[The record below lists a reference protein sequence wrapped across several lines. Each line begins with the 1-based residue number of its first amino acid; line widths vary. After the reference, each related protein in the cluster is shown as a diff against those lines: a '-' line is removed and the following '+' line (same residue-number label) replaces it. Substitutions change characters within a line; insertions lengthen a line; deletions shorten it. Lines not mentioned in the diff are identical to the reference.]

1 MSTPHQLRR
10 PATPEA
16 IDHAFGL
23 FKSKAKRNID
33 LSQFTT
39 YKVGGSAA
47 LHMVVSSVD
56 DLYLVSAVL
65 AEVELPILVIGRGS
79 NLLISDS
86 GFKGLALTIG
96 GLADYVDLPNRDED
110 PEVEPI
116 ALFGGSVALPV
127 AARQSVARGLTGF
140 EWGVGVPGSVG
151 GAVRMNAGGHGSDM
165 ASSLTSVRMFHLR
178 KGLEAHVNAVD
189 LGLRFRGSALD
200 DHHVVL
206 SATVDLEWS
215 KAPEASE
222 AELQEVVRWR
232 RENQPGGQNAGSVFV
247 NPEPGKV
254 SAGAVIDELGM
265 RGLRVGSAQ
274 VSEKHAN
281 FIQADVGGSAQDVVA
296 LMAEVRRRVRDERG
310 YVLRS
315 EIRLVGFEDETDPAV
330 VDLINKD
337 SDVGVST
344 IRLEQ
349 VFEKSSTAN
358 ETTDGTIPV
367 SVLNGE
373 VVRIID
379 SDVSDE
385 VLEELRDAFGRD
397 ATRDVTRSI
406 TRDSTSGVAR
416 DATIVPITSATGN
429 QTSPTVA
436 PSDGP
441 VQPAERVVIVDDDLR
456 IVTDDDFPA
465 DTMSQSVHRA
475 PTSTRVAIFDDES
488 LPGSGDGSAESAVII
503 DGTAWTELSFARRVI
518 NGAKQLF
525 TMRGVNRR
533 KQLLVVGGS
542 LVASVVLVLIVL
554 ASPLVAVRSIDVE
567 GARYANATLIETVSK
582 SLRGKSVLTVDTN
595 AAQKLLETDPWIE
608 SVRIKTYLP
617 SRAVIEINERVP
629 VAWFLGVDNQ
639 GRVIDQDGRV
649 LAVVNGRPTEYML
662 IDGIGPNL
670 IAGAMASE
678 SYKAAAQLAMSL
690 PDEIRPVV
698 KNMGVNGPN
707 QVTMTLLTGA
717 VVKFGEPVDL
727 RNKLVNVVVILRR
740 QDINQIAGI
749 DVSSGTPVVSSP

>member
-1 MSTPHQLRR
+1 VSTPHQLRR

-23 FKSKAKRNID
+23 FNAKAKRNVD

-39 YKVGGSAA
+39 YKVGGTAA
-47 LHMVVSSVD
+47 LHMTVASID

-86 GFKGLALTIG
+86 GFRGLALTIG

-110 PEVEPI
+110 PNVEPI
-116 ALFGGSVALPV
+116 ALFGGSIALPV
-127 AARQSVARGLTGF
+127 ASRQSVARGLTGF

-215 KAPEASE
+215 KSQEASE

-254 SAGAVIDELGM
+254 SAGEVIDELGM
-265 RGLRVGSAQ
+265 RGLRIGSAQ

-281 FIQADVGGSAQDVVA
+281 FIQADENGSANDVVA
-296 LMAEVRRRVRDERG
+296 LMAEIRRRVRDERG

-315 EIRLVGFEDETDPAV
+315 EIRLVGFEDATDPAIV
-330 VDLINKD
+330 ELLNKD
-337 SDVGVST
+337 SEVGVST

-349 VFEKSSTAN
+349 VFDKSSTAN

-373 VVRIID
+373 VIRIID
-379 SDVSDE
+379 SDVSEE
-385 VLEELRDAFGRD
+385 VLEELREAFGRD
-397 ATRDVTRSI
+397 ATRDI
-406 TRDSTSGVAR
+406 TR
-416 DATIVPITSATGN
+416 DATIVPITSATAN
-429 QTSPTVA
+429 PTSVTKVPNLEPVA
-436 PSDGP
+436 
-441 VQPAERVVIVDDDLR
+441 PAERVVIVDDDLR

-475 PTSTRVAIFDDES
+475 PTSTRVAIFDDEMN
-488 LPGSGDGSAESAVII
+488 PGSEVDGDGSSSGAVII
-503 DGTAWTELSFARRVI
+503 GGTAWTEMSLARRVI
-518 NGAKQLF
+518 NGAKQL
-525 TMRGVNRR
+525 TKMRGVNRR

-542 LVASVVLVLIVL
+542 LVAGVVFVLIVL
-554 ASPLVAVRSIDVE
+554 ASPIVAVRNIDVE
-567 GARYANATLIETVSK
+567 GAKYANSTLIETVSK

-617 SRAVIEINERVP
+617 GRAVIEINERVP

-662 IDGIGPNL
+662 IDGTGPNL
-670 IAGAMASE
+670 IAGAMAAE
-678 SYKAAAQLAMSL
+678 SYAAAAQLAMSL

>member
-16 IDHAFGL
+16 LEHAFGM
-23 FKSKAKRNID
+23 FGSKAKRNVD

-39 YKVGGSAA
+39 YKVGGTAA
-47 LHMVVSSVD
+47 LHMMVSSID

-86 GFKGLALTIG
+86 GFKGLAITMS

-110 PEVEPI
+110 PGVEPI

-178 KGLEAHVNAVD
+178 KGREAHVNAVD

-215 KAPEASE
+215 KSPEASE

-265 RGLRVGSAQ
+265 RGMRVGSAE

-281 FIQADVGGSAQDVVA
+281 FIQADVGGNAQDVVA

-315 EIRLVGFEDETDPAV
+315 EIRLIGFEDETDPV
-330 VDLINKD
+330 IMDLINKD
-337 SDVGVST
+337 SEIGVST

-349 VFEKSSTAN
+349 VFDKSSTAN

-397 ATRDVTRSI
+397 AT
-406 TRDSTSGVAR
+406 
-416 DATIVPITSATGN
+416 IVPITSATGN
-429 QTSPTVA
+429 QTSPTLA
-436 PSDGP
+436 PSNKP

-475 PTSTRVAIFDDES
+475 PTSTRIAIFDDES
-488 LPGSGDGSAESAVII
+488 LPGSSDDSADGAVII

-518 NGAKQLF
+518 NGTKQLF

-533 KQLLVVGGS
+533 KQLLIVGSS
-542 LVASVVLVLIVL
+542 LVASVVFVLIVL
-554 ASPLVAVRSIDVE
+554 ASPLVAVRNIDIE
-567 GARYANATLIETVSK
+567 GAKYANATLIETVSK

>member
-1 MSTPHQLRR
+1 VSTPHQLRR

-16 IDHAFGL
+16 VEHAFDL
-23 FKSKAKRNID
+23 FKSKAKRNVD

-39 YKVGGSAA
+39 YKVGGTAA
-47 LHMVVSSVD
+47 LHMMVSSID

-96 GLADYVDLPNRDED
+96 GLADYVDLPNRDEE

-215 KAPEASE
+215 KSPEASE

-315 EIRLVGFEDETDPAV
+315 EIRLVGFEDETDSTI

-337 SDVGVST
+337 SEVGVST

-349 VFEKSSTAN
+349 VFDKSSTAN

-373 VVRIID
+373 VIRIID

-397 ATRDVTRSI
+397 VTRDI
-406 TRDSTSGVAR
+406 TRDITSGVAR
-416 DATIVPITSATGN
+416 DATIVPITSAT
-429 QTSPTVA
+429 
-436 PSDGP
+436 SDKP
-441 VQPAERVVIVDDDLR
+441 AQPAERVVIVDDDLR

-488 LPGSGDGSAESAVII
+488 LPGSDEDSAEGAVII

-518 NGAKQLF
+518 NGTKQMF
-525 TMRGVNRR
+525 AMRGVNRR

-542 LVASVVLVLIVL
+542 LVAGVVVILIVL
-554 ASPLVAVRSIDVE
+554 ASPIVAVRNIDIE
-567 GARYANATLIETVSK
+567 GAKYANATLIETVSK

-617 SRAVIEINERVP
+617 GRAVIEINERVP

-662 IDGIGPNL
+662 IDGTGPNL

>member
-16 IDHAFGL
+16 LEHAFGM
-23 FKSKAKRNID
+23 FGSRAKRNVD

-39 YKVGGSAA
+39 YKVGGTAA
-47 LHMVVSSVD
+47 LHMMVSSID

-86 GFKGLALTIG
+86 GFKGLAITMS

-110 PEVEPI
+110 PGVEPI

-178 KGLEAHVNAVD
+178 KGREAHVNAVD

-215 KAPEASE
+215 KSPEASE

-265 RGLRVGSAQ
+265 RGMRVGSAQ

-281 FIQADVGGSAQDVVA
+281 FIQADVGGNAQDVVA

-315 EIRLVGFEDETDPAV
+315 EIRLIGFEDETDPV
-330 VDLINKD
+330 IVDLINKD
-337 SDVGVST
+337 SEIGVST

-349 VFEKSSTAN
+349 VFDKSSTAN

-397 ATRDVTRSI
+397 ATRDI
-406 TRDSTSGVAR
+406 TSGVAR

-429 QTSPTVA
+429 QTSPTLA
-436 PSDGP
+436 PINKP

-475 PTSTRVAIFDDES
+475 PTSTRIAIFDDES
-488 LPGSGDGSAESAVII
+488 LPGSSDDSADGAVII

-518 NGAKQLF
+518 NGTKQLF

-533 KQLLVVGGS
+533 KQLLVVGSS
-542 LVASVVLVLIVL
+542 LVASVVFVLIVL
-554 ASPLVAVRSIDVE
+554 ASPLVAVRNIDVE
-567 GARYANATLIETVSK
+567 GAKYANATLIETVSK

>member
-16 IDHAFGL
+16 VEHAFDL
-23 FKSKAKRNID
+23 FKSKAKRNVD

-39 YKVGGSAA
+39 YKVGGTAA
-47 LHMVVSSVD
+47 LHMMVSSID

-96 GLADYVDLPNRDED
+96 GLADYVDLPNRDEE

-215 KAPEASE
+215 KSPEASE

-315 EIRLVGFEDETDPAV
+315 EIRLVGFEDETDSTI

-337 SDVGVST
+337 SEVGVST

-349 VFEKSSTAN
+349 VFDKSSTAN

-373 VVRIID
+373 VIRIID

-397 ATRDVTRSI
+397 VTRDI
-406 TRDSTSGVAR
+406 TRDITSGVAR
-416 DATIVPITSATGN
+416 DATIVPITSAT
-429 QTSPTVA
+429 
-436 PSDGP
+436 SDKP
-441 VQPAERVVIVDDDLR
+441 AQPAERVVIVDDDLR

-475 PTSTRVAIFDDES
+475 PTSTRVAIFDDE
-488 LPGSGDGSAESAVII
+488 LMPGGDVDGSSSGAVII
-503 DGTAWTELSFARRVI
+503 DGTAWTELSLARRVT
-518 NGAKQLF
+518 NRAKQLIK
-525 TMRGVNRR
+525 MRGVNRR

-542 LVASVVLVLIVL
+542 LVAGVVVILIVL
-554 ASPLVAVRSIDVE
+554 ASPIVAVRNIDIE
-567 GARYANATLIETVSK
+567 GAKYANATLIETVSK

-617 SRAVIEINERVP
+617 GRAVIEINERVP

-662 IDGIGPNL
+662 IDGTGPNL

>member
-1 MSTPHQLRR
+1 MSTPHHLRR
-10 PATPEA
+10 PATKEA
-16 IDHAFGL
+16 LDHAFGL
-23 FKSKAKRNID
+23 FNAKAKRNVD
-33 LSQFTT
+33 LSQYTT
-39 YKVGGSAA
+39 YKVGGTAA
-47 LHMVVSSVD
+47 LHMSVASLD

-65 AEVELPILVIGRGS
+65 AEVALPILVIGRGS

-86 GFKGLALTIG
+86 GFQGLALTIG

-215 KAPEASE
+215 KSQEASE

-254 SAGAVIDELGM
+254 SAGEVIDELGM
-265 RGLRVGSAQ
+265 RGMRIGSAH

-281 FIQADVGGSAQDVVA
+281 FIQADENGNAHDVVA
-296 LMAEVRRRVRDERG
+296 LMAEIRRRVRDERG

-315 EIRLVGFEDETDPAV
+315 EIRLVGFEDVTDPAIV
-330 VDLINKD
+330 ELLNKD
-337 SDVGVST
+337 SEVGVST

-358 ETTDGTIPV
+358 ETTDGTIPT

-373 VVRIID
+373 VIRIVD
-379 SDVSDE
+379 ADVSEE
-385 VLEELRDAFGRD
+385 VLDELREAFGRD
-397 ATRDVTRSI
+397 ATRDI
-406 TRDSTSGVAR
+406 TR
-416 DATIVPITSATGN
+416 DATIIPI
-429 QTSPTVA
+429 
-436 PSDGP
+436 
-441 VQPAERVVIVDDDLR
+441 QPAERVVIVDDDLR

-475 PTSTRVAIFDDES
+475 PTSTRVAIFDDE
-488 LPGSGDGSAESAVII
+488 LMSGGLDDADSSASGGVII
-503 DGTAWTELSFARRVI
+503 DGTSWTEISPLRRFL
-518 NGAKQLF
+518 NGAKQLVNL
-525 TMRGVNRR
+525 RGVNPR
-533 KQLLVVGGS
+533 KQLLVAGGS
-542 LVASVVLVLIVL
+542 LVAVVVLVLIVL
-554 ASPLVAVRSIDVE
+554 ASPIVAVRNIDIE
-567 GARYANATLIETVSK
+567 GVKYANSTLIETVSK

-608 SVRIKTYLP
+608 SARIKTYLP
-617 SRAVIEINERVP
+617 GRAVIEINERVP

-678 SYKAAAQLAMSL
+678 SYTAAAQLAMSL

-717 VVKFGEPVDL
+717 VVKFGEPIDL

>member
-16 IDHAFGL
+16 LEHAFGM
-23 FKSKAKRNID
+23 FGSRAKRNVD

-39 YKVGGSAA
+39 YKVGGTAA
-47 LHMVVSSVD
+47 LHMMVSSID

-86 GFKGLALTIG
+86 GFKGLAITMS
-96 GLADYVDLPNRDED
+96 GLADYVDLPNRDEE
-110 PEVEPI
+110 PGVEPI

-151 GAVRMNAGGHGSDM
+151 GAVRMNAGGHGSDL

-178 KGLEAHVNAVD
+178 KGREAHVNAVD

-215 KAPEASE
+215 KSPEASE

-247 NPEPGKV
+247 NPEPGKI

-265 RGLRVGSAQ
+265 RGMRVGSAQ

-281 FIQADVGGSAQDVVA
+281 FIQADVGGNAQDVVA

-315 EIRLVGFEDETDPAV
+315 EIRLIGFEDETDPV
-330 VDLINKD
+330 IVDLINKD
-337 SDVGVST
+337 SEIGVST

-349 VFEKSSTAN
+349 VFDKSSTAN

-397 ATRDVTRSI
+397 AT
-406 TRDSTSGVAR
+406 
-416 DATIVPITSATGN
+416 IVPITSATGN
-429 QTSPTVA
+429 QTSPTLA
-436 PSDGP
+436 PINKP

-475 PTSTRVAIFDDES
+475 PTSTRIAIFDDES
-488 LPGSGDGSAESAVII
+488 LPGSSDDSADGAVII

-518 NGAKQLF
+518 NGTKQLF

-533 KQLLVVGGS
+533 KHLLVVGSS
-542 LVASVVLVLIVL
+542 LVASVVFVLIVL
-554 ASPLVAVRSIDVE
+554 ASPLVAVRNIDIE
-567 GARYANATLIETVSK
+567 GAKYANATLIETVSK

>member
-23 FKSKAKRNID
+23 FNAKAKRDVD
-33 LSQFTT
+33 LSQYTT
-39 YKVGGSAA
+39 YKVGGTAA
-47 LHMVVSSVD
+47 LHMNVASID

-86 GFKGLALTIG
+86 GFRGLALTLG

-110 PEVEPI
+110 PNVEPI

-127 AARQSVARGLTGF
+127 ASRQSVARGLTGF

-165 ASSLTSVRMFHLR
+165 ASSLTSVRMFHVR

-215 KAPEASE
+215 KSQEASE

-281 FIQADVGGSAQDVVA
+281 FIQADEHGSAHDVVA
-296 LMAEVRRRVRDERG
+296 LMAEIRRRVRDERG

-315 EIRLVGFEDETDPAV
+315 EIRLVGFEDATDPAIV
-330 VDLINKD
+330 ELLNKD
-337 SDVGVST
+337 SEVGVST

-349 VFEKSSTAN
+349 VFDKSSTAN

-373 VVRIID
+373 VIRIVD
-379 SDVSDE
+379 SDVSEE
-385 VLEELRDAFGRD
+385 VLDELREAFGRD
-397 ATRDVTRSI
+397 TTRDVT
-406 TRDSTSGVAR
+406 R
-416 DATIVPITSATGN
+416 DATIVPITSATAN
-429 QTSPTVA
+429 PTSPTKVPDVEPVA
-436 PSDGP
+436 
-441 VQPAERVVIVDDDLR
+441 PAERVVIVDDDLR

-475 PTSTRVAIFDDES
+475 PTSTRVAIFDDELMPS
-488 LPGSGDGSAESAVII
+488 IDVDGSSSGAVII
-503 DGTAWTELSFARRVI
+503 DGTAWTELSLARRVI
-518 NGAKQLF
+518 NGAKRLVK
-525 TMRGVNRR
+525 MRGVNRR

-542 LVASVVLVLIVL
+542 LLAGVVFVLIVL
-554 ASPLVAVRSIDVE
+554 ASPIVAVRNIDIE
-567 GARYANATLIETVSK
+567 GAKYANSTLIETVSK

-617 SRAVIEINERVP
+617 GRAVIEIQERMP
-629 VAWFLGVDNQ
+629 IAWFLGVDNQ

-662 IDGIGPNL
+662 IDGTGPNL

-678 SYKAAAQLAMSL
+678 SYAAAAQLAMSL
-690 PDEIRPVV
+690 PEEIRPVV

-717 VVKFGEPVDL
+717 VVNFGEPVDL

>member
-10 PATPEA
+10 PASPEA

-23 FKSKAKRNID
+23 FNAKAKRNVD
-33 LSQFTT
+33 LSQYTT
-39 YKVGGSAA
+39 YKVGGTAA
-47 LHMVVSSVD
+47 LHMTVASID

-79 NLLISDS
+79 NLLVSDS
-86 GFKGLALTIG
+86 GFQGLALTIG
-96 GLADYVDLPNRDED
+96 GLADYVDLPNREED
-110 PEVEPI
+110 PDVEPI

-127 AARQSVARGLTGF
+127 ASRQSVARGLTGF

-215 KAPEASE
+215 KSQEASE

-254 SAGAVIDELGM
+254 SAGEVIDELGM

-281 FIQADVGGSAQDVVA
+281 FIQADENGSAHDVVA
-296 LMAEVRRRVRDERG
+296 LMAEIRRRVRDERG

-315 EIRLVGFEDETDPAV
+315 EIRLVGFEDATDPAIV
-330 VDLINKD
+330 ELLNKD
-337 SDVGVST
+337 SEVGVST

-349 VFEKSSTAN
+349 VFDKSSTGN
-358 ETTDGTIPV
+358 ETTDGTIPA
-367 SVLNGE
+367 SVLSGE
-373 VVRIID
+373 VIRIVD
-379 SDVSDE
+379 SDVSEE
-385 VLEELRDAFGRD
+385 VLDELREAFGRD
-397 ATRDVTRSI
+397 ATRDI
-406 TRDSTSGVAR
+406 TR
-416 DATIVPITSATGN
+416 DATIVPITSATSN
-429 QTSPTVA
+429 PTSSTKVPDA
-436 PSDGP
+436 EP
-441 VQPAERVVIVDDDLR
+441 VVPAERVVIVDDDLR

-475 PTSTRVAIFDDES
+475 PTSTRVAIFDDE
-488 LPGSGDGSAESAVII
+488 LMPSGEIDSDVSASGAVII
-503 DGTAWTELSFARRVI
+503 DGTAWTELSPLRRFI
-518 NGAKQLF
+518 NGAKQLVN
-525 TMRGVNRR
+525 MRGVNRR

-542 LVASVVLVLIVL
+542 LVAFVVFVLIVL
-554 ASPLVAVRSIDVE
+554 ASPIVAVRNIDIE
-567 GARYANATLIETVSK
+567 GVKYANSTLIETVSK

-617 SRAVIEINERVP
+617 GRAVIEINERVP

-662 IDGIGPNL
+662 IDGTGPNL

-678 SYKAAAQLAMSL
+678 SYTAAAQLAMSL

-698 KNMGVNGPN
+698 KSMGVNGPN

>member
-10 PATPEA
+10 PASPEA

-23 FKSKAKRNID
+23 FNAKAKRDVD
-33 LSQFTT
+33 LSQYTT
-39 YKVGGSAA
+39 YKVGGTAA
-47 LHMVVSSVD
+47 LHMTVASID

-86 GFKGLALTIG
+86 GFQGLALTIG
-96 GLADYVDLPNRDED
+96 GLADYVDLPNREED
-110 PEVEPI
+110 PNVEPI

-165 ASSLTSVRMFHLR
+165 ASSLTSVRMFHVR

-200 DHHVVL
+200 DHHLVL

-215 KAPEASE
+215 KSQEASE

-281 FIQADVGGSAQDVVA
+281 FIQADEHGSAHDVVA
-296 LMAEVRRRVRDERG
+296 LMAEIRRRVRDERG

-315 EIRLVGFEDETDPAV
+315 EIRLVGFEDTTDPAIV
-330 VDLINKD
+330 ELLNKD
-337 SDVGVST
+337 SEVGVST

-373 VVRIID
+373 VIRIVD
-379 SDVSDE
+379 ADVSEE
-385 VLEELRDAFGRD
+385 VLDELREAFGRD
-397 ATRDVTRSI
+397 ATRDI
-406 TRDSTSGVAR
+406 TR
-416 DATIVPITSATGN
+416 DATIVPITSATADP
-429 QTSPTVA
+429 TSPTKVPVA
-436 PSDGP
+436 EP
-441 VQPAERVVIVDDDLR
+441 VAPAERVVIVDDDLR

-475 PTSTRVAIFDDES
+475 PTSTRVAIFDDE
-488 LPGSGDGSAESAVII
+488 LMPGSDVDGSSSGAVII
-503 DGTAWTELSFARRVI
+503 DGTAWTELSVARRVI
-518 NGAKQLF
+518 NSAKQLVK
-525 TMRGVNRR
+525 MRGVNRR
-533 KQLLVVGGS
+533 KQLLVAGGS
-542 LVASVVLVLIVL
+542 LVAGVVLVLIVL
-554 ASPLVAVRSIDVE
+554 ASPIVAVRNIDIE
-567 GARYANATLIETVSK
+567 GVKYANSTLIETVSK

-617 SRAVIEINERVP
+617 GRAVIEIQERMP
-629 VAWFLGVDNQ
+629 IAWFLGVDNQ

-678 SYKAAAQLAMSL
+678 SYAAAAQLAMSL

-698 KNMGVNGPN
+698 KNMGVNGPD

>member
-23 FKSKAKRNID
+23 FNAKAKRNVD
-33 LSQFTT
+33 LSQYTT
-39 YKVGGSAA
+39 YKVGGTAA
-47 LHMVVSSVD
+47 LHMLLTSID

-65 AEVELPILVIGRGS
+65 AEVPLPILVIGRGS
-79 NLLISDS
+79 NLLVSDS
-86 GFKGLALTIG
+86 GFQGLALTIS

-110 PEVEPI
+110 PEIEPI

-215 KAPEASE
+215 KSQEASE

-254 SAGAVIDELGM
+254 SAGEVIDELGM

-281 FIQADVGGSAQDVVA
+281 FIQADENGSAHDVVA
-296 LMAEVRRRVRDERG
+296 LMAEIRRRVRDERG

-315 EIRLVGFEDETDPAV
+315 EIRLVGFEDATDPAIV
-330 VDLINKD
+330 ELLNKD
-337 SDVGVST
+337 SEVGVST

-349 VFEKSSTAN
+349 VFEKSSAAN
-358 ETTDGTIPV
+358 ETTDGTIPAA
-367 SVLNGE
+367 VLNGD
-373 VVRIID
+373 VIRIVD

-385 VLEELRDAFGRD
+385 VLEELREAFGRD
-397 ATRDVTRSI
+397 STRDI
-406 TRDSTSGVAR
+406 TR
-416 DATIVPITSATGN
+416 DATIVPITNAGNTATGLT
-429 QTSPTVA
+429 QA
-436 PSDGP
+436 PQQEPS
-441 VQPAERVVIVDDDLR
+441 QPAERVVIVDDDLR

-465 DTMSQSVHRA
+465 DTMSQTVNRA
-475 PTSTRVAIFDDES
+475 PTSTRVAIFDDEII
-488 LPGSGDGSAESAVII
+488 LGGDGEVDGSVSGAVII
-503 DGTAWTELSFARRVI
+503 DGTAWTELSPLRRFV
-518 NGAKQLF
+518 NGAKQLVK
-525 TMRGVNRR
+525 MRGVNRR
-533 KQLLVVGGS
+533 KQILVVGGS
-542 LVASVVLVLIVL
+542 LIAGVVVVLIVL
-554 ASPLVAVRSIDVE
+554 ASPIVAVRNIDIE
-567 GARYANATLIETVSK
+567 GAKYANSTLIETVSK

-595 AAQKLLETDPWIE
+595 SAQKLLETDPWIE

-617 SRAVIEINERVP
+617 GRAVIEINERVP

-662 IDGIGPNL
+662 IDGTGPNL
-670 IAGAMASE
+670 IAGAMASD
-678 SYKAAAQLAMSL
+678 SYAAAAQLAMSL

-698 KNMGVNGPN
+698 KNMGVDGPN

-717 VVKFGEPVDL
+717 VVKFGEPIDL

>member
-1 MSTPHQLRR
+1 VSTPHQLRR
-10 PATPEA
+10 PATSEA
-16 IDHAFGL
+16 IEHAFGL
-23 FKSKAKRNID
+23 FNAKAKRNVD

-39 YKVGGSAA
+39 YKVGGTAA
-47 LHMVVSSVD
+47 LHMMVSSID

-110 PEVEPI
+110 PGVEPI

-215 KAPEASE
+215 NSPEASE

-315 EIRLVGFEDETDPAV
+315 EIRLVGFEDATDPAI

-337 SDVGVST
+337 SEVGVST

-349 VFEKSSTAN
+349 VFDKSVSAN

-373 VVRIID
+373 VVRIVD

-397 ATRDVTRSI
+397 ATRDI
-406 TRDSTSGVAR
+406 TRDITSGVAR
-416 DATIVPITSATGN
+416 DATIIPI
-429 QTSPTVA
+429 
-436 PSDGP
+436 
-441 VQPAERVVIVDDDLR
+441 QPAERVVIVDDDLR

-488 LPGSGDGSAESAVII
+488 LPGSVDDSADGAVII
-503 DGTAWTELSFARRVI
+503 DGTAWTELSFTRRVI
-518 NGAKQLF
+518 NGTKQLF

-542 LVASVVLVLIVL
+542 LVASVVFGLIVL
-554 ASPLVAVRSIDVE
+554 ASPLVAVRNIDIE
-567 GARYANATLIETVSK
+567 GAKYANATLIETVSK

>member
-1 MSTPHQLRR
+1 VSTPHQLRR
-10 PATPEA
+10 PATTEA

-23 FKSKAKRNID
+23 FNAKAKRDID
-33 LSQFTT
+33 LSQYTT
-39 YKVGGSAA
+39 YKVGGTAA
-47 LHMVVSSVD
+47 LHMTVASID

-86 GFKGLALTIG
+86 GFRGLALTIG
-96 GLADYVDLPNRDED
+96 GLADYLDLPNREED
-110 PEVEPI
+110 PNVEPI

-127 AARQSVARGLTGF
+127 ASRQSVARGLTGF

-215 KAPEASE
+215 KSQEASE

-281 FIQADVGGSAQDVVA
+281 FIQADENGSAHDVVA
-296 LMAEVRRRVRDERG
+296 LMAEIRRRVRDERG

-315 EIRLVGFEDETDPAV
+315 EIRLVGFEDATDPAIV
-330 VDLINKD
+330 ELLNKD
-337 SDVGVST
+337 SEVGVST

-349 VFEKSSTAN
+349 VFDKSSTAN

-373 VVRIID
+373 VIRIVD
-379 SDVSDE
+379 SDVSEE
-385 VLEELRDAFGRD
+385 VLDELREAFGRD
-397 ATRDVTRSI
+397 ATRDI
-406 TRDSTSGVAR
+406 TR
-416 DATIVPITSATGN
+416 DATIVPITSATAN
-429 QTSPTVA
+429 PTSPTIVPDVEPVA
-436 PSDGP
+436 
-441 VQPAERVVIVDDDLR
+441 PAERVVIVDDDLR

-475 PTSTRVAIFDDES
+475 PTSTRVAIFDDE
-488 LPGSGDGSAESAVII
+488 LMPGSDVDGGSSGAVII
-503 DGTAWTELSFARRVI
+503 DGTAWTELSLARRVI
-518 NGAKQLF
+518 NGAKQLVK
-525 TMRGVNRR
+525 MRGVNRR

-542 LVASVVLVLIVL
+542 LVAGVVLVLVVL
-554 ASPLVAVRSIDVE
+554 ASPIVAVRNIDIE
-567 GARYANATLIETVSK
+567 GVKYANSTLIETVSK

-617 SRAVIEINERVP
+617 GRAVIEIQERMP
-629 VAWFLGVDNQ
+629 IAWFLGVDNQ

-678 SYKAAAQLAMSL
+678 SYAAAAQLAMSL

>member
-10 PATPEA
+10 PATSEA
-16 IDHAFGL
+16 IEHAFGL
-23 FKSKAKRNID
+23 FNAKAKRNVD

-39 YKVGGSAA
+39 YKVGGTAA
-47 LHMVVSSVD
+47 LHMMVSSID

-110 PEVEPI
+110 PGVEPI

-215 KAPEASE
+215 NSPEASE

-315 EIRLVGFEDETDPAV
+315 EIRLVGFEDATDPAI

-337 SDVGVST
+337 SEVGVST

-349 VFEKSSTAN
+349 VFDKSVTAN

-373 VVRIID
+373 VVRIVD

-397 ATRDVTRSI
+397 ATRDI
-406 TRDSTSGVAR
+406 TRDITSGVAR
-416 DATIVPITSATGN
+416 DATIIPI
-429 QTSPTVA
+429 
-436 PSDGP
+436 
-441 VQPAERVVIVDDDLR
+441 QPAERVVIVDDDLR

-465 DTMSQSVHRA
+465 DTLSQSVHRA

-488 LPGSGDGSAESAVII
+488 LPGGVDDSADGAVII

-518 NGAKQLF
+518 NGTKQLF

-542 LVASVVLVLIVL
+542 LVASVVFVLIVL
-554 ASPLVAVRSIDVE
+554 ASPLVAVRNIDIE
-567 GARYANATLIETVSK
+567 GAKYANATLIETVSK

>member
-23 FKSKAKRNID
+23 FNAKAKRNVD
-33 LSQFTT
+33 LSQYTT
-39 YKVGGSAA
+39 YKVGGTAA
-47 LHMVVSSVD
+47 LHMLVTSID

-65 AEVELPILVIGRGS
+65 AEVPLPILVIGRGS
-79 NLLISDS
+79 NLLVSDS
-86 GFKGLALTIG
+86 GFQGLALTIS

-110 PEVEPI
+110 PEIEPI

-215 KAPEASE
+215 KSQEASE

-254 SAGAVIDELGM
+254 SAGEVIDELGM

-281 FIQADVGGSAQDVVA
+281 FIQADENGNAHDVVA
-296 LMAEVRRRVRDERG
+296 LMAEIRRRVRDERG

-315 EIRLVGFEDETDPAV
+315 EIRLVGFEDATDPAIV
-330 VDLINKD
+330 ELLNKD
-337 SDVGVST
+337 SEVGVST

-358 ETTDGTIPV
+358 ETTDGTIPAA
-367 SVLNGE
+367 VLNGD
-373 VVRIID
+373 VIRIVD

-385 VLEELRDAFGRD
+385 VLEELRKAFGRD
-397 ATRDVTRSI
+397 STRDI
-406 TRDSTSGVAR
+406 TR
-416 DATIVPITSATGN
+416 DATIVPITNAENTATGLT
-429 QTSPTVA
+429 QVPQQE
-436 PSDGP
+436 PS
-441 VQPAERVVIVDDDLR
+441 QPAERVVIVDDDLR

-465 DTMSQSVHRA
+465 DTMSQTVNRA
-475 PTSTRVAIFDDES
+475 PTSTRVAIFDDEII
-488 LPGSGDGSAESAVII
+488 PGGDGEVDGSVSGAVII
-503 DGTAWTELSFARRVI
+503 DGTAWTELSPLRRFV
-518 NGAKQLF
+518 NGAKQLVK
-525 TMRGVNRR
+525 MRGVNRR
-533 KQLLVVGGS
+533 KQILVVGGS
-542 LVASVVLVLIVL
+542 LIAGVVVVLIVL
-554 ASPLVAVRSIDVE
+554 ASPIVAVRNIDIE
-567 GARYANATLIETVSK
+567 GAKYANSTLIETVSK

-595 AAQKLLETDPWIE
+595 SAQKLLETDPWIE

-617 SRAVIEINERVP
+617 GRAVIEINERVP

-662 IDGIGPNL
+662 IDGTGPNL
-670 IAGAMASE
+670 IAGAMASD
-678 SYKAAAQLAMSL
+678 SYAAAAQLAMSL
-690 PDEIRPVV
+690 PDEIRPVI
-698 KNMGVNGPN
+698 KNMGVDGPN

-717 VVKFGEPVDL
+717 VVKFGEPIDL

>member
-16 IDHAFGL
+16 VEHAFDL
-23 FKSKAKRNID
+23 FKSKAKRNVD

-39 YKVGGSAA
+39 YKVGGTAA
-47 LHMVVSSVD
+47 LHMMVSSID

-96 GLADYVDLPNRDED
+96 GLADYVDLPNRDEE

-165 ASSLTSVRMFHLR
+165 ASSVTSVRMFHLR

-215 KAPEASE
+215 KSPEASE

-315 EIRLVGFEDETDPAV
+315 EIRLVGFEDETDSAI

-337 SDVGVST
+337 SEVGVST

-349 VFEKSSTAN
+349 VFDKSSTAN

-373 VVRIID
+373 VIRIID

-397 ATRDVTRSI
+397 VTRDI
-406 TRDSTSGVAR
+406 TRDITSGVAR
-416 DATIVPITSATGN
+416 DATIVPITSAT
-429 QTSPTVA
+429 
-436 PSDGP
+436 SDKP
-441 VQPAERVVIVDDDLR
+441 AQPAERVVIVDDDLR

-475 PTSTRVAIFDDES
+475 PTSTRVAIFDDE
-488 LPGSGDGSAESAVII
+488 LMPGGDVDGSSSGAVII

-518 NGAKQLF
+518 NGTKQLF
-525 TMRGVNRR
+525 AMRGVNRR

-542 LVASVVLVLIVL
+542 LIAGVVLVLIVL
-554 ASPLVAVRSIDVE
+554 ASPLVAVRNIDIE
-567 GARYANATLIETVSK
+567 GAKYANATLIETVSK

-662 IDGIGPNL
+662 IDGTGPNL

>member
-1 MSTPHQLRR
+1 MLVTS
-10 PATPEA
+10 
-16 IDHAFGL
+16 I
-23 FKSKAKRNID
+23 
-33 LSQFTT
+33 
-39 YKVGGSAA
+39 
-47 LHMVVSSVD
+47 D

-65 AEVELPILVIGRGS
+65 AEVPLPILVIGRGS
-79 NLLISDS
+79 NLLVSDS
-86 GFKGLALTIG
+86 GFQGLALTIS

-110 PEVEPI
+110 PEIEPI

-215 KAPEASE
+215 KSQEASE

-254 SAGAVIDELGM
+254 SAGEVIDELGM

-281 FIQADVGGSAQDVVA
+281 FIQADENGSAQDVVA
-296 LMAEVRRRVRDERG
+296 LMAEIRRRVRDERG

-315 EIRLVGFEDETDPAV
+315 EIRLVGFEDATDLAIV
-330 VDLINKD
+330 ELLNKD
-337 SDVGVST
+337 SEVGVST

-358 ETTDGTIPV
+358 ETTDGTIPAA
-367 SVLNGE
+367 VLNGD
-373 VVRIID
+373 VIRIVD

-385 VLEELRDAFGRD
+385 VLEELREAFGRD
-397 ATRDVTRSI
+397 STRDI
-406 TRDSTSGVAR
+406 TR
-416 DATIVPITSATGN
+416 DATIVPITNAENTATGLT
-429 QTSPTVA
+429 QVPQQE
-436 PSDGP
+436 PS
-441 VQPAERVVIVDDDLR
+441 QLAERVVIVDDDLR

-465 DTMSQSVHRA
+465 DTMSQTVNRA
-475 PTSTRVAIFDDES
+475 PTSTRVAIFDDEII
-488 LPGSGDGSAESAVII
+488 PGGDGEVDGSVSGAVII
-503 DGTAWTELSFARRVI
+503 DGTAWTELSPLRRFV
-518 NGAKQLF
+518 NGAKQLVK
-525 TMRGVNRR
+525 MRGVNRR
-533 KQLLVVGGS
+533 KQILVVGGS
-542 LVASVVLVLIVL
+542 LIAGVVVVLIVL
-554 ASPLVAVRSIDVE
+554 ASPIVAVRNIDIE
-567 GARYANATLIETVSK
+567 GAKYANSTLIETVSK

-595 AAQKLLETDPWIE
+595 SAQKLLETDPWIE

-617 SRAVIEINERVP
+617 GRAVIEINERVP

-662 IDGIGPNL
+662 IDGTGPNL
-670 IAGAMASE
+670 IAGAMASD
-678 SYKAAAQLAMSL
+678 SYAAAAQLAMSL
-690 PDEIRPVV
+690 PDEIRPVI
-698 KNMGVNGPN
+698 KNMGVDGPN

-717 VVKFGEPVDL
+717 VVKFGEPIDL

>member
-23 FKSKAKRNID
+23 FNAKAKRNVD

-39 YKVGGSAA
+39 YKVGGTAA
-47 LHMVVSSVD
+47 LHMTVASID

-86 GFKGLALTIG
+86 GFRGLALTIG

-110 PEVEPI
+110 PNVEPI
-116 ALFGGSVALPV
+116 ALFGGSIALPV
-127 AARQSVARGLTGF
+127 ASRQSVARGLTGF

-215 KAPEASE
+215 KSQEASE

-254 SAGAVIDELGM
+254 SAGEVIDELGM
-265 RGLRVGSAQ
+265 RGLRIGSAQ

-281 FIQADVGGSAQDVVA
+281 FIQADENGSANDVVA
-296 LMAEVRRRVRDERG
+296 LMAEIRRRVRDERG

-315 EIRLVGFEDETDPAV
+315 EIRLVGFEDATDPAIV
-330 VDLINKD
+330 ELLNKD
-337 SDVGVST
+337 SEVGVST

-349 VFEKSSTAN
+349 VFDKSSTAN

-373 VVRIID
+373 VIRIID
-379 SDVSDE
+379 SDVSEE
-385 VLEELRDAFGRD
+385 VLEELREAFGRD
-397 ATRDVTRSI
+397 ATRDI
-406 TRDSTSGVAR
+406 TR
-416 DATIVPITSATGN
+416 DATIVPITSATAN
-429 QTSPTVA
+429 PTSATKVPNVEPVA
-436 PSDGP
+436 
-441 VQPAERVVIVDDDLR
+441 PAERVVIVDDDLR

-475 PTSTRVAIFDDES
+475 PTSTRVAIFDDEMN
-488 LPGSGDGSAESAVII
+488 PGSEVDGDGSSSGAVII
-503 DGTAWTELSFARRVI
+503 GGTAWTEMSLARRVI
-518 NGAKQLF
+518 NGAKQL
-525 TMRGVNRR
+525 TKMRGVNRR

-542 LVASVVLVLIVL
+542 LVAGVVFVLIVL
-554 ASPLVAVRSIDVE
+554 ASPIVAVRNIDVE
-567 GARYANATLIETVSK
+567 GAKYANSTLIETVSK

-617 SRAVIEINERVP
+617 GRAVIEINERVP

-662 IDGIGPNL
+662 IDGTGPNL
-670 IAGAMASE
+670 IASAMAAE
-678 SYKAAAQLAMSL
+678 SYAAAAQLAMSL

>member
-1 MSTPHQLRR
+1 L
-10 PATPEA
+10 
-16 IDHAFGL
+16 
-23 FKSKAKRNID
+23 
-33 LSQFTT
+33 
-39 YKVGGSAA
+39 
-47 LHMVVSSVD
+47 
-56 DLYLVSAVL
+56 LV
-65 AEVELPILVIGRGS
+65 
-79 NLLISDS
+79 SDS
-86 GFKGLALTIG
+86 GFQGLALTIS

-110 PEVEPI
+110 PEIEPI

-215 KAPEASE
+215 KSQEASE

-254 SAGAVIDELGM
+254 SAGEVIDELGM

-281 FIQADVGGSAQDVVA
+281 FIQADENGSAHDVVA
-296 LMAEVRRRVRDERG
+296 LMAEIRRRVRDERG

-315 EIRLVGFEDETDPAV
+315 EIRLVGFEDATDPAIV
-330 VDLINKD
+330 ELLNKD
-337 SDVGVST
+337 SEVGVST

-358 ETTDGTIPV
+358 ETTDGTIPAA
-367 SVLNGE
+367 VLNGD
-373 VVRIID
+373 VIRIVD

-385 VLEELRDAFGRD
+385 VLEELREAFGRD
-397 ATRDVTRSI
+397 STRDI
-406 TRDSTSGVAR
+406 TR
-416 DATIVPITSATGN
+416 DATIVPITNAENTATGLT
-429 QTSPTVA
+429 QVPQQE
-436 PSDGP
+436 PS
-441 VQPAERVVIVDDDLR
+441 QPAERVVIVDDDLR

-465 DTMSQSVHRA
+465 DTMSQTVNRA
-475 PTSTRVAIFDDES
+475 PTSTRVAIFDDEII
-488 LPGSGDGSAESAVII
+488 PGGDGEVDGSVSGAVII
-503 DGTAWTELSFARRVI
+503 DGTAWTELSPLRRFV
-518 NGAKQLF
+518 NGAKQLVK
-525 TMRGVNRR
+525 MRGVNRR
-533 KQLLVVGGS
+533 KQILVVGGS
-542 LVASVVLVLIVL
+542 LIAGVVVVLIVL
-554 ASPLVAVRSIDVE
+554 ASPIVAVRNIDIE
-567 GARYANATLIETVSK
+567 GAKYANSTLIETVSK

-595 AAQKLLETDPWIE
+595 SAQKLLETDPWIE

-617 SRAVIEINERVP
+617 GRAVIEINERVP

-662 IDGIGPNL
+662 IDGTGPNL
-670 IAGAMASE
+670 IAGAMASD
-678 SYKAAAQLAMSL
+678 SYAAAAQLAMSL
-690 PDEIRPVV
+690 PDEIRPVI
-698 KNMGVNGPN
+698 KNMGVDGPN

-717 VVKFGEPVDL
+717 VVKFGEPIDL

>member
-16 IDHAFGL
+16 LEHAFGM
-23 FKSKAKRNID
+23 FGSRAKRNVD

-39 YKVGGSAA
+39 YKVGGTAA
-47 LHMVVSSVD
+47 LHMMVSSID

-79 NLLISDS
+79 NLLISDT
-86 GFKGLALTIG
+86 GFKGLAITMN

-110 PEVEPI
+110 PGVEPI

-178 KGLEAHVNAVD
+178 KGREAHVNAVD

-215 KAPEASE
+215 KSPEASE

-265 RGLRVGSAQ
+265 RGMRVGSAQ

-281 FIQADVGGSAQDVVA
+281 FIQADVGGNAQDVVA

-315 EIRLVGFEDETDPAV
+315 EIRLIGFEDETDPV
-330 VDLINKD
+330 IVDLINKD
-337 SDVGVST
+337 SEIGVST

-349 VFEKSSTAN
+349 VFDKSSTAN

-397 ATRDVTRSI
+397 ATRDI
-406 TRDSTSGVAR
+406 TSGVAR
-416 DATIVPITSATGN
+416 DATIVPI
-429 QTSPTVA
+429 
-436 PSDGP
+436 
-441 VQPAERVVIVDDDLR
+441 QPAERVVIVDDDLR

-475 PTSTRVAIFDDES
+475 PTSTRIAIFDDES
-488 LPGSGDGSAESAVII
+488 LPGSSDDSADGAVII

-518 NGAKQLF
+518 NGTKQLF

-533 KQLLVVGGS
+533 KQLLVVGSS
-542 LVASVVLVLIVL
+542 LVASVVFVLIVL
-554 ASPLVAVRSIDVE
+554 ASPLVAVRNVDIE
-567 GARYANATLIETVSK
+567 GAKYANATLIETVSK

>member
-10 PATPEA
+10 PATSEA
-16 IDHAFGL
+16 IEQAFGL
-23 FKSKAKRNID
+23 FNAKAKRNVD

-39 YKVGGSAA
+39 YKVGGTAA
-47 LHMVVSSVD
+47 LHMMVSSID

-110 PEVEPI
+110 PGVEPI

-215 KAPEASE
+215 NSPEASE

-315 EIRLVGFEDETDPAV
+315 EIRLVGFEEEADPSI

-337 SDVGVST
+337 SEVGVST

-349 VFEKSSTAN
+349 VFDKSVTAN

-373 VVRIID
+373 VVRIVD

-397 ATRDVTRSI
+397 ATRDI
-406 TRDSTSGVAR
+406 TRDITSGVAR
-416 DATIVPITSATGN
+416 DATIIPI
-429 QTSPTVA
+429 
-436 PSDGP
+436 
-441 VQPAERVVIVDDDLR
+441 QPAERVVIVDDDLR

-488 LPGSGDGSAESAVII
+488 LPGSVDDSADGAVII
-503 DGTAWTELSFARRVI
+503 DGTAWTELSFTRRVI
-518 NGAKQLF
+518 NGTKQLF

-542 LVASVVLVLIVL
+542 LVASVVFVLIVL
-554 ASPLVAVRSIDVE
+554 ASPLVAVRNIDIE
-567 GARYANATLIETVSK
+567 GAKYANATLIETVSK

>member
-16 IDHAFGL
+16 IEHAFDL
-23 FKSKAKRNID
+23 FKSKAKRNVD

-39 YKVGGSAA
+39 YKVGGTAA
-47 LHMVVSSVD
+47 LHMMVSSID

-96 GLADYVDLPNRDED
+96 GLADYVDLPNRDEE

-215 KAPEASE
+215 KSPEASE

-315 EIRLVGFEDETDPAV
+315 EIRLVGFEDETDSAI

-337 SDVGVST
+337 SEVGVST

-349 VFEKSSTAN
+349 VFDKSSTAN

-373 VVRIID
+373 VIRIID

-397 ATRDVTRSI
+397 VTRDI
-406 TRDSTSGVAR
+406 TRDITSGVAR
-416 DATIVPITSATGN
+416 DATIVPITSAT
-429 QTSPTVA
+429 
-436 PSDGP
+436 SDKP
-441 VQPAERVVIVDDDLR
+441 AQPAERVVIVDDDLR

-488 LPGSGDGSAESAVII
+488 LPGSDEDSAEGAVII

-518 NGAKQLF
+518 NGTKQLF
-525 TMRGVNRR
+525 AMRGVNRR

-542 LVASVVLVLIVL
+542 LIAGVVLVLIVL
-554 ASPLVAVRSIDVE
+554 ASPIVAVRNIDIE
-567 GARYANATLIETVSK
+567 GAKYANATLIETVSK

-617 SRAVIEINERVP
+617 GRAVIEINERVP

-662 IDGIGPNL
+662 IDGTGPNL

>member
-1 MSTPHQLRR
+1 M
-10 PATPEA
+10 
-16 IDHAFGL
+16 
-23 FKSKAKRNID
+23 
-33 LSQFTT
+33 
-39 YKVGGSAA
+39 
-47 LHMVVSSVD
+47 MVSSID

-86 GFKGLALTIG
+86 GFKGLAITMS
-96 GLADYVDLPNRDED
+96 GLADYVDLPNREED
-110 PEVEPI
+110 PGVEPI

-178 KGLEAHVNAVD
+178 KGREAHVNAVD

-215 KAPEASE
+215 KSPEASE

-265 RGLRVGSAQ
+265 RGMRVGSAQ

-281 FIQADVGGSAQDVVA
+281 FIQADVDGSAQDVVA

-315 EIRLVGFEDETDPAV
+315 EIRLVGFEDETDPAI

-337 SDVGVST
+337 SEVGVST

-349 VFEKSSTAN
+349 VFDKSSTAN

-397 ATRDVTRSI
+397 ATRDI
-406 TRDSTSGVAR
+406 TSGVAR

-429 QTSPTVA
+429 QTSPTVP
-436 PSDGP
+436 PSDKP

-488 LPGSGDGSAESAVII
+488 LPGSVDDSADGAVII

-518 NGAKQLF
+518 NGTKQLF

-542 LVASVVLVLIVL
+542 LVASVVFVLIVL
-554 ASPLVAVRSIDVE
+554 ASPLVAVRNIDVE
-567 GARYANATLIETVSK
+567 GAKYANATLIETVSK

>member
-10 PATPEA
+10 PATAEA
-16 IDHAFGL
+16 IEHAFGL
-23 FKSKAKRNID
+23 LNSRAKRNVD

-47 LHMVVSSVD
+47 LHMLVSSID
-56 DLYLVSAVL
+56 DLYLVSSVL

-86 GFKGLALTIG
+86 GFKGLALTMSGI
-96 GLADYVDLPNRDED
+96 ADYVDLPNRDDD
-110 PEVEPI
+110 PAVEPI

-140 EWGVGVPGSVG
+140 EWGVGVPGSIG

-178 KGLEAHVNAVD
+178 KGREAHVNAVD

-215 KAPEASE
+215 KSQEASE

-265 RGLRVGSAQ
+265 RGMRVGSAQ

-315 EIRLVGFEDETDPAV
+315 EIRLVGFDDETDPAI

-337 SDVGVST
+337 QDVGVST

-349 VFEKSSTAN
+349 VFDKSLTAN

-397 ATRDVTRSI
+397 VTRDITRDVT
-406 TRDSTSGVAR
+406 SGVAP
-416 DATIVPITSATGN
+416 DATIIPI
-429 QTSPTVA
+429 
-436 PSDGP
+436 
-441 VQPAERVVIVDDDLR
+441 QPAERVVIVDDDLR

-488 LPGSGDGSAESAVII
+488 LPGSVDDGVDDAVII
-503 DGTAWTELSFARRVI
+503 DGTAWTELSFSRRVI
-518 NGAKQLF
+518 NGTKRLF

-533 KQLLVVGGS
+533 KQLLFVGGS

-554 ASPLVAVRSIDVE
+554 ASPLVAVRNIDIE
-567 GARYANATLIETVSK
+567 GAKYANATLIETVSK

-639 GRVIDQDGRV
+639 GRVIDQEGRV

-749 DVSSGTPVVSSP
+749 DVTSGTPVVSSP

>member
-1 MSTPHQLRR
+1 
-10 PATPEA
+10 
-16 IDHAFGL
+16 
-23 FKSKAKRNID
+23 
-33 LSQFTT
+33 
-39 YKVGGSAA
+39 
-47 LHMVVSSVD
+47 
-56 DLYLVSAVL
+56 
-65 AEVELPILVIGRGS
+65 
-79 NLLISDS
+79 
-86 GFKGLALTIG
+86 
-96 GLADYVDLPNRDED
+96 
-110 PEVEPI
+110 
-116 ALFGGSVALPV
+116 
-127 AARQSVARGLTGF
+127 
-140 EWGVGVPGSVG
+140 
-151 GAVRMNAGGHGSDM
+151 
-165 ASSLTSVRMFHLR
+165 MFHLR
-178 KGLEAHVNAVD
+178 KGREAHVNAVD

-215 KAPEASE
+215 KSPEASE

-265 RGLRVGSAQ
+265 RGMRVGSAE

-281 FIQADVGGSAQDVVA
+281 FIQADVGGNAQDVVA

-315 EIRLVGFEDETDPAV
+315 EIRLIGFEDETDPV
-330 VDLINKD
+330 IMDLINKD
-337 SDVGVST
+337 SEIGVST

-349 VFEKSSTAN
+349 VFDKSSTAN

-397 ATRDVTRSI
+397 AT
-406 TRDSTSGVAR
+406 
-416 DATIVPITSATGN
+416 IVPITSATGN
-429 QTSPTVA
+429 QTSPTLA
-436 PSDGP
+436 PSNKP

-475 PTSTRVAIFDDES
+475 PTSTRIAIFDDES
-488 LPGSGDGSAESAVII
+488 LPGSSDDSADGAVII

-518 NGAKQLF
+518 NGTKQLF

-533 KQLLVVGGS
+533 KQLLVVGSS
-542 LVASVVLVLIVL
+542 LVASVVFVLIVL
-554 ASPLVAVRSIDVE
+554 ASPLVAVRNIDIE
-567 GARYANATLIETVSK
+567 GAKYANATLIETVSK

>member
-16 IDHAFGL
+16 VEHAFDL
-23 FKSKAKRNID
+23 FKSKAKRNVD

-39 YKVGGSAA
+39 YKVGGTAA
-47 LHMVVSSVD
+47 LHMMVSSID

-96 GLADYVDLPNRDED
+96 GLADYVDLPNRDEE

-215 KAPEASE
+215 KSPEASE

-315 EIRLVGFEDETDPAV
+315 EIRLVGFEDETDSAI

-337 SDVGVST
+337 SEVGVST

-349 VFEKSSTAN
+349 VFDKSSTAN

-373 VVRIID
+373 VIRIID

-397 ATRDVTRSI
+397 VTRDI
-406 TRDSTSGVAR
+406 TRDITSGVAR
-416 DATIVPITSATGN
+416 DATIVPITSAT
-429 QTSPTVA
+429 
-436 PSDGP
+436 SDKP

-475 PTSTRVAIFDDES
+475 PTSTRVAIFDDE
-488 LPGSGDGSAESAVII
+488 LMPGGDVDGSSSGAVII
-503 DGTAWTELSFARRVI
+503 DGTAWTELSLARRVT
-518 NGAKQLF
+518 NRAKQLIK
-525 TMRGVNRR
+525 MRGVNRR

-542 LVASVVLVLIVL
+542 LVAGVVVILIVL
-554 ASPLVAVRSIDVE
+554 ASPIVAVRNIDIE
-567 GARYANATLIETVSK
+567 GAKYANATLIETVSK

-617 SRAVIEINERVP
+617 GRAVIEINERVP

-649 LAVVNGRPTEYML
+649 LAVVKGRPTEYML
-662 IDGIGPNL
+662 IDGTGPNL

>member
-23 FKSKAKRNID
+23 FNAKAKRNVD

-39 YKVGGSAA
+39 YKVGGTAA
-47 LHMVVSSVD
+47 LHMTVASID

-86 GFKGLALTIG
+86 GFRGLALTIG

-110 PEVEPI
+110 PNVEPI
-116 ALFGGSVALPV
+116 ALFGGSIALPV
-127 AARQSVARGLTGF
+127 ASRQSVARGLTGF

-215 KAPEASE
+215 KSQEASE

-254 SAGAVIDELGM
+254 SAGEVIDELGM
-265 RGLRVGSAQ
+265 RGLRIGSAQ
-274 VSEKHAN
+274 VSDKHAN
-281 FIQADVGGSAQDVVA
+281 FIQADENGSANDVVA
-296 LMAEVRRRVRDERG
+296 LMAEIRRRVRDERG

-315 EIRLVGFEDETDPAV
+315 EIRLVGFEDATDPAIV
-330 VDLINKD
+330 ELLNKD
-337 SDVGVST
+337 SEVGVST

-349 VFEKSSTAN
+349 VFDKSSTAN

-373 VVRIID
+373 VIRIID
-379 SDVSDE
+379 SDVSEE
-385 VLEELRDAFGRD
+385 VLEELREAFGRD
-397 ATRDVTRSI
+397 ATRDI
-406 TRDSTSGVAR
+406 TR
-416 DATIVPITSATGN
+416 DATIVPITSATAN
-429 QTSPTVA
+429 PTSVTKVPNVEPVA
-436 PSDGP
+436 
-441 VQPAERVVIVDDDLR
+441 PAERVVIVDDDLR

-475 PTSTRVAIFDDES
+475 PTSTRVAIFDDEMN
-488 LPGSGDGSAESAVII
+488 PGSEVDGDGSSSGAVII
-503 DGTAWTELSFARRVI
+503 GGTAWTEMSLARRVI
-518 NGAKQLF
+518 NGAKQL
-525 TMRGVNRR
+525 TKMRGVNRR

-542 LVASVVLVLIVL
+542 LVAGVVFVLIVL
-554 ASPLVAVRSIDVE
+554 ASPIVAVRNIDVE
-567 GARYANATLIETVSK
+567 GAKYANSTLIETVSK

-617 SRAVIEINERVP
+617 GRAVIEINERVP

-662 IDGIGPNL
+662 IDGTGPNL
-670 IAGAMASE
+670 IAGAMAAE
-678 SYKAAAQLAMSL
+678 SYAAAAQLAMSL

>member
-1 MSTPHQLRR
+1 M
-10 PATPEA
+10 
-16 IDHAFGL
+16 
-23 FKSKAKRNID
+23 
-33 LSQFTT
+33 
-39 YKVGGSAA
+39 
-47 LHMVVSSVD
+47 VSSID

-86 GFKGLALTIG
+86 GFKGLAITMS
-96 GLADYVDLPNRDED
+96 GLADYVDLPNREED
-110 PEVEPI
+110 PGVEPI

-178 KGLEAHVNAVD
+178 KGREAHVNAVD

-215 KAPEASE
+215 KSPEASE

-265 RGLRVGSAQ
+265 RGMRVGSAQ

-315 EIRLVGFEDETDPAV
+315 EIRLVGFEDETEPSI

-337 SDVGVST
+337 SEVGVST

-349 VFEKSSTAN
+349 VFDKSSTAN

-397 ATRDVTRSI
+397 ATRDI
-406 TRDSTSGVAR
+406 TSGVAR

-429 QTSPTVA
+429 QTSPTVP
-436 PSDGP
+436 PSVKP

-488 LPGSGDGSAESAVII
+488 LPGSVDDSADGAVII
-503 DGTAWTELSFARRVI
+503 DGTAWTELSFTRRVI
-518 NGAKQLF
+518 NGTKQLF
-525 TMRGVNRR
+525 AMRGVNRR

-542 LVASVVLVLIVL
+542 LVASVVFVLIVL

-567 GARYANATLIETVSK
+567 GAKYANATLIETVSK

>member
-23 FKSKAKRNID
+23 FNAKAKRNVD
-33 LSQFTT
+33 LSQYTT
-39 YKVGGSAA
+39 YKVGGTAA
-47 LHMVVSSVD
+47 LHMLVTSID

-65 AEVELPILVIGRGS
+65 AEVPLPILVIGRGS
-79 NLLISDS
+79 NLLVSDS
-86 GFKGLALTIG
+86 GFQGLALTIS

-110 PEVEPI
+110 PEIEPI

-215 KAPEASE
+215 KSQEASE

-254 SAGAVIDELGM
+254 SAGEVIDELGM

-281 FIQADVGGSAQDVVA
+281 FIQADENGSAHDVVA
-296 LMAEVRRRVRDERG
+296 LMAEIRRRVRDERG

-315 EIRLVGFEDETDPAV
+315 EIRLVGFEDATDLAIV
-330 VDLINKD
+330 ELLNKD
-337 SDVGVST
+337 SEVGVST

-358 ETTDGTIPV
+358 ETTDGTIPAA
-367 SVLNGE
+367 VLNGD
-373 VVRIID
+373 VIRIVD

-385 VLEELRDAFGRD
+385 VLEELREAFGRD
-397 ATRDVTRSI
+397 STRDI
-406 TRDSTSGVAR
+406 TR
-416 DATIVPITSATGN
+416 DATIVSITNAENTATGLT
-429 QTSPTVA
+429 QVPQQE
-436 PSDGP
+436 PS
-441 VQPAERVVIVDDDLR
+441 QPAERVVIVDDDLR

-465 DTMSQSVHRA
+465 DTMSQTVNRA
-475 PTSTRVAIFDDES
+475 PTSTRVAIFDDEII
-488 LPGSGDGSAESAVII
+488 PGGDGEVDGSVSGAVII
-503 DGTAWTELSFARRVI
+503 DGTAWTELSPLRRFV
-518 NGAKQLF
+518 NGAKQLVK
-525 TMRGVNRR
+525 MRGVNRR
-533 KQLLVVGGS
+533 KQILVVGGS
-542 LVASVVLVLIVL
+542 LIAGVVVVLIVL
-554 ASPLVAVRSIDVE
+554 ASPIVAVRNIDIE
-567 GARYANATLIETVSK
+567 GAKYANSTLIETVSK

-595 AAQKLLETDPWIE
+595 SAQKLLETDPWIE

-617 SRAVIEINERVP
+617 GRAVIEINERVP

-662 IDGIGPNL
+662 IDGTGPNL
-670 IAGAMASE
+670 IAGAMASD
-678 SYKAAAQLAMSL
+678 SYAAAAQLAMSL
-690 PDEIRPVV
+690 PDEIRPVI
-698 KNMGVNGPN
+698 KNMGVDGPN

-717 VVKFGEPVDL
+717 VVKFGEPIDL

>member
-16 IDHAFGL
+16 LEHAFGM
-23 FKSKAKRNID
+23 FGSRAKRNVD

-39 YKVGGSAA
+39 YKVGGTAA
-47 LHMVVSSVD
+47 LHMMVSSID

-86 GFKGLALTIG
+86 GFKGLAITMS

-110 PEVEPI
+110 PGVEPI

-178 KGLEAHVNAVD
+178 KGREAHVNAVD

-215 KAPEASE
+215 KSPEASE

-265 RGLRVGSAQ
+265 RGMRVGSAQ

-281 FIQADVGGSAQDVVA
+281 FIQADVGGNAQDVVA

-315 EIRLVGFEDETDPAV
+315 EIRLIGFEDETDPV
-330 VDLINKD
+330 IMDLINKD
-337 SDVGVST
+337 SEIGVST

-349 VFEKSSTAN
+349 VFDKSSTAN

-397 ATRDVTRSI
+397 AT
-406 TRDSTSGVAR
+406 
-416 DATIVPITSATGN
+416 IVPITSATGN
-429 QTSPTVA
+429 QTSPTLA
-436 PSDGP
+436 PINKP

-475 PTSTRVAIFDDES
+475 PTSTRIAIFDDES
-488 LPGSGDGSAESAVII
+488 LPGSSDDSADGAVII

-518 NGAKQLF
+518 NGTKQLF

-533 KQLLVVGGS
+533 KQLLVVGSS
-542 LVASVVLVLIVL
+542 LVASVVFVLIVL
-554 ASPLVAVRSIDVE
+554 ASPLVAVRNIDIE
-567 GARYANATLIETVSK
+567 GAKYANATLIETVSK

>member
-10 PATPEA
+10 PAKPEA

-23 FKSKAKRNID
+23 FNAKAKRNVD
-33 LSQFTT
+33 LSQYTT
-39 YKVGGSAA
+39 YKVGGTAA
-47 LHMVVSSVD
+47 LHMLVTSID

-65 AEVELPILVIGRGS
+65 AEVPLPILVIGRGS
-79 NLLISDS
+79 NLLVSDS
-86 GFKGLALTIG
+86 GFQGLALTIS

-110 PEVEPI
+110 PEIEPI

-215 KAPEASE
+215 KSQEASE

-254 SAGAVIDELGM
+254 SAGEVIDELGM

-281 FIQADVGGSAQDVVA
+281 FIQADENGSAQDVVA
-296 LMAEVRRRVRDERG
+296 LMAEIRRRVRDERG

-315 EIRLVGFEDETDPAV
+315 EIRLVGFEDATDLAIV
-330 VDLINKD
+330 ELLNKD
-337 SDVGVST
+337 SEVGVST

-358 ETTDGTIPV
+358 ETTDGTIPAA
-367 SVLNGE
+367 VLNGD
-373 VVRIID
+373 VIRIVD

-385 VLEELRDAFGRD
+385 VLEELREAFGRD
-397 ATRDVTRSI
+397 STRDI
-406 TRDSTSGVAR
+406 TR
-416 DATIVPITSATGN
+416 DATIVPITNAENTATGLT
-429 QTSPTVA
+429 QVPQQE
-436 PSDGP
+436 PS
-441 VQPAERVVIVDDDLR
+441 QPAERVVIVDDDLR

-465 DTMSQSVHRA
+465 DTMSQTVNRA
-475 PTSTRVAIFDDES
+475 PTSTRVAIFDDEII
-488 LPGSGDGSAESAVII
+488 PGGDGEVDGSVSGAVII
-503 DGTAWTELSFARRVI
+503 DGTAWTELSPLRRFV
-518 NGAKQLF
+518 NGAKQLVK
-525 TMRGVNRR
+525 MRGVNRR
-533 KQLLVVGGS
+533 KQILVVGGS
-542 LVASVVLVLIVL
+542 LIAGVVVVLIVL
-554 ASPLVAVRSIDVE
+554 ASPIVAVRNIDIE
-567 GARYANATLIETVSK
+567 GAKYANSTLIETVSK

-595 AAQKLLETDPWIE
+595 SAQKLLETDPWIE

-617 SRAVIEINERVP
+617 GRAVIEINERVP

-662 IDGIGPNL
+662 IDGTGPNL
-670 IAGAMASE
+670 IAGAMASD
-678 SYKAAAQLAMSL
+678 SYAAAAQLAMSL
-690 PDEIRPVV
+690 PDEIRPVI
-698 KNMGVNGPN
+698 KNMGVDGPN

-717 VVKFGEPVDL
+717 VVKFGEPIDL

>member
-23 FKSKAKRNID
+23 FNAKARRDVD
-33 LSQFTT
+33 LSQYTT
-39 YKVGGSAA
+39 YKVGGTAA
-47 LHMVVSSVD
+47 LHMNVASID

-86 GFKGLALTIG
+86 GFRGLALTLG

-110 PEVEPI
+110 PNVEPI

-127 AARQSVARGLTGF
+127 ASRQSVARGLTGF

-165 ASSLTSVRMFHLR
+165 ASSLTSVRMFHVR

-215 KAPEASE
+215 KSQEASE

-281 FIQADVGGSAQDVVA
+281 FIQADEHGSAHDVVA
-296 LMAEVRRRVRDERG
+296 LMAEIRRRVRDERG

-315 EIRLVGFEDETDPAV
+315 EIRLVGFEDATDPAIV
-330 VDLINKD
+330 ELLNKD
-337 SDVGVST
+337 SEVGVST

-349 VFEKSSTAN
+349 VFDKSSTAN

-373 VVRIID
+373 VIRIVD
-379 SDVSDE
+379 SDVSEE
-385 VLEELRDAFGRD
+385 VLDELREAFGRD
-397 ATRDVTRSI
+397 ATRDVTR
-406 TRDSTSGVAR
+406 
-416 DATIVPITSATGN
+416 DATIVPITSATAN
-429 QTSPTVA
+429 PTSPTKVPDVEPVA
-436 PSDGP
+436 
-441 VQPAERVVIVDDDLR
+441 PAERVVIVDDDLR

-475 PTSTRVAIFDDES
+475 PTSTRVAIFDDELMPS
-488 LPGSGDGSAESAVII
+488 IDVDGSSSGAVII
-503 DGTAWTELSFARRVI
+503 DGTAWTELSLARRVI
-518 NGAKQLF
+518 NGAKQLVK
-525 TMRGVNRR
+525 MRGVNRR

-542 LVASVVLVLIVL
+542 LLAGVVFILIVL
-554 ASPLVAVRSIDVE
+554 ASPIVAVRNIDIE
-567 GARYANATLIETVSK
+567 GAKYANSTLIDTVSK

-617 SRAVIEINERVP
+617 GRAVIEIQERMP
-629 VAWFLGVDNQ
+629 IAWFLGVDNQ

-662 IDGIGPNL
+662 IDGTGPNL

-678 SYKAAAQLAMSL
+678 SYAAAAQLAMSL
-690 PDEIRPVV
+690 PEEIRPVV

-717 VVKFGEPVDL
+717 VVNFGEPVDL

>member
-23 FKSKAKRNID
+23 FNAKAKRNVD
-33 LSQFTT
+33 LSQYTT
-39 YKVGGSAA
+39 YKVGGTAA
-47 LHMVVSSVD
+47 LHMTVTSID

-79 NLLISDS
+79 NLLVSDT
-86 GFKGLALTIG
+86 GFQGLALTIG

-110 PEVEPI
+110 PNVEPI

-127 AARQSVARGLTGF
+127 ASRQSVARGMTGF

-215 KAPEASE
+215 KSQEASE

-254 SAGAVIDELGM
+254 SAGEVIDELGM
-265 RGLRVGSAQ
+265 RGLRIGSAQ

-281 FIQADVGGSAQDVVA
+281 FIQADENGSALDVVA
-296 LMAEVRRRVRDERG
+296 LMAEIRRRVRDERG

-315 EIRLVGFEDETDPAV
+315 EIRLVGFEDATDPAIV
-330 VDLINKD
+330 ELLNKD
-337 SDVGVST
+337 SEVGVST

-373 VVRIID
+373 VIRIID
-379 SDVSDE
+379 SDVSEE
-385 VLEELRDAFGRD
+385 VLEELREAFGRD
-397 ATRDVTRSI
+397 ATRDI
-406 TRDSTSGVAR
+406 TR
-416 DATIVPITSATGN
+416 DATIVPITSATAHP
-429 QTSPTVA
+429 TSPTKVPDAEPVA
-436 PSDGP
+436 
-441 VQPAERVVIVDDDLR
+441 PAERVVIVDDDLR

-475 PTSTRVAIFDDES
+475 PTSTRVAIFDDE
-488 LPGSGDGSAESAVII
+488 LMPGDDVDGSSSGAVII
-503 DGTAWTELSFARRVI
+503 DGTAWTELSLVRRVI
-518 NGAKQLF
+518 NSAKQLIK
-525 TMRGVNRR
+525 MRGVNRR

-542 LVASVVLVLIVL
+542 LVAGVVLILIVL
-554 ASPLVAVRSIDVE
+554 ASPIVAVRNIDIE
-567 GARYANATLIETVSK
+567 GAKYANSTLIETVSK

-595 AAQKLLETDPWIE
+595 AAQRLLETDPWIE

-617 SRAVIEINERVP
+617 GRAVIEIQERTP

-662 IDGIGPNL
+662 IDGTGPNL

-678 SYKAAAQLAMSL
+678 SYAAAAQLAMSL

>member
-16 IDHAFGL
+16 LEHAFGM
-23 FKSKAKRNID
+23 FGSRAKRNVD

-39 YKVGGSAA
+39 YKVGGTAA
-47 LHMVVSSVD
+47 LHMMVSSID

-86 GFKGLALTIG
+86 GFKGLAITMS

-110 PEVEPI
+110 PGVEPI

-178 KGLEAHVNAVD
+178 KGREAHVNAVD

-215 KAPEASE
+215 KSPEASE

-265 RGLRVGSAQ
+265 RGMRVGSAE

-281 FIQADVGGSAQDVVA
+281 FIQADVGGNAQDVVA

-315 EIRLVGFEDETDPAV
+315 EIRLIGFEDETDPV
-330 VDLINKD
+330 IMDLINKD
-337 SDVGVST
+337 SEIGVST

-349 VFEKSSTAN
+349 VFDKSSTAN

-397 ATRDVTRSI
+397 AT
-406 TRDSTSGVAR
+406 
-416 DATIVPITSATGN
+416 IVPITSATGN
-429 QTSPTVA
+429 QTSPTLA
-436 PSDGP
+436 PSNKP

-475 PTSTRVAIFDDES
+475 PTSTRIAIFDDES
-488 LPGSGDGSAESAVII
+488 LPGSSDDSADGAVII

-518 NGAKQLF
+518 NGTKQLF

-533 KQLLVVGGS
+533 KQLLVVGSS
-542 LVASVVLVLIVL
+542 LVASVVFVLIVL
-554 ASPLVAVRSIDVE
+554 ASPLVAVRNVDIE
-567 GARYANATLIETVSK
+567 GAKYANATLIETVSK

>member
-1 MSTPHQLRR
+1 VSTPHQLRR
-10 PATPEA
+10 PASPEA

-23 FKSKAKRNID
+23 FNAKAKRDVD
-33 LSQFTT
+33 LSQYTT
-39 YKVGGSAA
+39 YKVGGTAA
-47 LHMVVSSVD
+47 LHMTVASID

-86 GFKGLALTIG
+86 GFHGLALTIG
-96 GLADYVDLPNRDED
+96 GLADYVDLPNREED
-110 PEVEPI
+110 PNVEPI

-127 AARQSVARGLTGF
+127 ASRQSVARGLTGF

-215 KAPEASE
+215 KSQEASE

-254 SAGAVIDELGM
+254 SAGEVIDELGM
-265 RGLRVGSAQ
+265 RGLRIGSAQ

-281 FIQADVGGSAQDVVA
+281 FIQADENGSALDVVA
-296 LMAEVRRRVRDERG
+296 LMAEIRRRVRDERG

-315 EIRLVGFEDETDPAV
+315 EIRLVGFEDTTDPAIV
-330 VDLINKD
+330 ELLNKD
-337 SDVGVST
+337 SEVGVST

-349 VFEKSSTAN
+349 VFDKSSAAN

-373 VVRIID
+373 VIRIVD
-379 SDVSDE
+379 SDVSEE
-385 VLEELRDAFGRD
+385 VLDELREAFGRD
-397 ATRDVTRSI
+397 ATRDI
-406 TRDSTSGVAR
+406 TR
-416 DATIVPITSATGN
+416 DATIVPITSATTDP
-429 QTSPTVA
+429 TSSTKVPDVEPA
-436 PSDGP
+436 A
-441 VQPAERVVIVDDDLR
+441 PAERVVIVDDDLR

-475 PTSTRVAIFDDES
+475 PTSTRVAIFDDE
-488 LPGSGDGSAESAVII
+488 LMPGSDVDGSSSGAVII
-503 DGTAWTELSFARRVI
+503 DGTAWTELSVARRVI
-518 NGAKQLF
+518 NGAKQLVK
-525 TMRGVNRR
+525 MRGVNRR

-542 LVASVVLVLIVL
+542 LVAGVVLVLIVL
-554 ASPLVAVRSIDVE
+554 ASPIVAVRNIDIE
-567 GARYANATLIETVSK
+567 GVKYANSTLIETVSK

-617 SRAVIEINERVP
+617 GRAVIEIQERMP
-629 VAWFLGVDNQ
+629 IAWFLGVDNQ

-662 IDGIGPNL
+662 IDGTGPNL

-678 SYKAAAQLAMSL
+678 SYAAAAQLAMSL

>member
-10 PATPEA
+10 PATAEA
-16 IDHAFGL
+16 INHAFEL
-23 FKSKAKRNID
+23 LNLKAKRNVD

-47 LHMVVSSVD
+47 LHMVVSSID

-65 AEVELPILVIGRGS
+65 AEVDLPILVIGRGS

-178 KGLEAHVNAVD
+178 RGLEAHVNAVD

-215 KAPEASE
+215 KSPEASE

-265 RGLRVGSAQ
+265 RGMRIGSAQ

-315 EIRLVGFEDETDPAV
+315 EIRLVGFEDETDPAI
-330 VDLINKD
+330 VDLINRE
-337 SDVGVST
+337 SEVGVST

-349 VFEKSSTAN
+349 VFDKSLTAN

-379 SDVSDE
+379 SEVSDE

-397 ATRDVTRSI
+397 ATRDVTRNI
-406 TRDSTSGVAR
+406 QRDSTSGVER
-416 DATIVPITSATGN
+416 DATIVPI
-429 QTSPTVA
+429 
-436 PSDGP
+436 
-441 VQPAERVVIVDDDLR
+441 QPAERVVIVDDDLR

-475 PTSTRVAIFDDES
+475 PTSTRIAIFDDES
-488 LPGSGDGSAESAVII
+488 LTPGEDDSAEGAVII

-518 NGAKQLF
+518 NGTKKLF

-542 LVASVVLVLIVL
+542 LVASVVFVLIIL
-554 ASPLVAVRSIDVE
+554 ASPLVAVRNIDVE
-567 GARYANATLIETVSK
+567 GAKYANATLIETVSK
-582 SLRGKSVLTVDTN
+582 SLRGRSVLTVDTN

>member
-10 PATPEA
+10 PATSEA
-16 IDHAFGL
+16 LEHAFGM
-23 FKSKAKRNID
+23 FGSRAKRNVD

-39 YKVGGSAA
+39 YKVGGTAA
-47 LHMVVSSVD
+47 LHMMVSSID

-86 GFKGLALTIG
+86 GFKGLAITMS
-96 GLADYVDLPNRDED
+96 GLADYLDLPNRDED
-110 PEVEPI
+110 PGVEPI

-165 ASSLTSVRMFHLR
+165 ASSLTSVRIFHLR
-178 KGLEAHVNAVD
+178 KGREAHVNAVD

-215 KAPEASE
+215 KSPEASE

-265 RGLRVGSAQ
+265 RGMRVGSAQ

-281 FIQADVGGSAQDVVA
+281 FIQADVGGNAQDVVA

-315 EIRLVGFEDETDPAV
+315 EIRLIGFEDETDPV
-330 VDLINKD
+330 IVDLINKD
-337 SDVGVST
+337 SEIGVST

-349 VFEKSSTAN
+349 VFDRSSTTN

-397 ATRDVTRSI
+397 AT
-406 TRDSTSGVAR
+406 
-416 DATIVPITSATGN
+416 IVPITSATSN
-429 QTSPTVA
+429 QTSPTLA
-436 PSDGP
+436 PSNKP

-456 IVTDDDFPA
+456 IVT
-465 DTMSQSVHRA
+465 
-475 PTSTRVAIFDDES
+475 
-488 LPGSGDGSAESAVII
+488 
-503 DGTAWTELSFARRVI
+503 
-518 NGAKQLF
+518 
-525 TMRGVNRR
+525 
-533 KQLLVVGGS
+533 
-542 LVASVVLVLIVL
+542 
-554 ASPLVAVRSIDVE
+554 
-567 GARYANATLIETVSK
+567 
-582 SLRGKSVLTVDTN
+582 
-595 AAQKLLETDPWIE
+595 
-608 SVRIKTYLP
+608 
-617 SRAVIEINERVP
+617 
-629 VAWFLGVDNQ
+629 
-639 GRVIDQDGRV
+639 
-649 LAVVNGRPTEYML
+649 
-662 IDGIGPNL
+662 
-670 IAGAMASE
+670 
-678 SYKAAAQLAMSL
+678 
-690 PDEIRPVV
+690 
-698 KNMGVNGPN
+698 
-707 QVTMTLLTGA
+707 
-717 VVKFGEPVDL
+717 
-727 RNKLVNVVVILRR
+727 
-740 QDINQIAGI
+740 
-749 DVSSGTPVVSSP
+749 